1 MHTRRRLLL
10 TLAAAP
16 FAAGLPARAQVPG
29 KDYKVIEPP
38 QPTEAPGK
46 IEVLEFFWYGCPHC
60 FALQPSLKAWLKKKP
75 ADVTFTRIPAVF
87 SQSWVAHARLYY
99 TLDALGEAD
108 RLHDQVFNAIHLSK
122 LRLAD
127 RDSMADWA
135 AARGIDRQK
144 FLDTFNSVAVENRTR
159 RAIDTTKAFNLD
171 GTPSIAIQ
179 GRYVTSPAQVFGDA
193 PSDMNKFWQI
203 VDQLVAMAR
212 KGGAAK

>member
-1 MHTRRRLLL
+1 MPTRRHILL

-16 FAAGLPARAQVPG
+16 FAAGLPVFAQAPG
-29 KDYKVIEPP
+29 KDYKLVEPP
-38 QPTEAPGK
+38 QPTDAPGK
-46 IEVLEFFWYGCPHC
+46 IEVIEFFWYGCPHC

-75 ADVTFTRIPAVF
+75 ADVAYTRIPAVF

-99 TLDALGEAD
+99 TLDALGEVD

-159 RAIDTTKAFNLD
+159 RAIDTTKAYNLD

-203 VDQLVAMAR
+203 VDQIIAMAR